1 MKLQVQKEMVILD
14 VAELRWAKAGD
25 GADGFVDSGSCFQEE
40 RSQGSSGV
48 ATCLESLKEEAGI
61 LRQII
66 HVISCYNLI
75 NVEIHGICSDAGGG
89 NARLYTLFTQGTK
102 VSSGSDHAVSRK
114 VWVFLCSTHNNNNS
128 VISS

>member
-75 NVEIHGICSDAGGG
+75 NVDIVNPPSLPQVTRRLVHPSSVCYQKPMTSGHTMC
-89 NARLYTLFTQGTK
+89 ARE
-102 VSSGSDHAVSRK
+102 
-114 VWVFLCSTHNNNNS
+114 
-128 VISS
+128 